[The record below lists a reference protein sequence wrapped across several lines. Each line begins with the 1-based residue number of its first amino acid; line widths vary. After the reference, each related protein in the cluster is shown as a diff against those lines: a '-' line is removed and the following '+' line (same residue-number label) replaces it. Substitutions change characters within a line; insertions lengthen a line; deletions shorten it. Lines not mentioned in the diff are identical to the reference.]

1 MSADGLQRARAL
13 RPPALAFLVVG
24 AFVAPAA
31 WAGTITLDVRTR
43 CEAGPAAVR
52 CAVEISNRGDEAALE
67 LTADVEAG
75 ARAERAGIRARLAP
89 GETWTFDVDVEPDR
103 LRPGRTPVL
112 VRVGYRDEGGYPLSA
127 LSWGLLESGAGRSL
141 DFDAT
146 LDSIALRGDDAA
158 TTIHIQGLAP
168 TTDPVTVRLIL
179 PGELGVVGPSAARVH
194 PDADGTAEAS
204 FRVQNVSGFPGS
216 SYEILALVETRSADS
231 RDAHF
236 VPATV
241 RLEPPP
247 LAAER
252 IRPALVALLVVLA
265 GWIATRRLRAVATPE
280 AGRDGGMLL
289 DVSVLAAVLLF
300 LAGLVPI
307 DLLLAPTTAAG
318 GDTASHV
325 LTARYLV
332 ETLLPE
338 GRLLG
343 WMPGNLA
350 GYPIFQ
356 LYFPLPFLVMAA
368 LAPLVGLAVGF
379 KLVTLLGSF
388 LLPLC
393 AYFGFRA
400 LGFRRPTPAI
410 AAVLVL
416 PFLLVDTNTVFG
428 GNLPSTLAGEFSY
441 SLGLSLAILF
451 LGTSFRGLVE
461 RRLVVPNA
469 ILLALIALAHAY
481 ALLLAGAFAAA
492 HLLWLPGVRRN
503 IGYLARMYGLAFA
516 LIGFWI
522 LPLLGYAE
530 FTSPYRDI
538 WRISTWREVL
548 PPILLPLVTVSIL
561 ATAAI
566 LIRLRAGSKRPFV
579 VPARVATLVGAG
591 CAGLLLYR
599 LTPLLGAVDVRFLPP
614 VQLLVALAA
623 APVLGIVARRVRPIP
638 ASTWLVVGATLLW
651 CGSHVGFVPQWMR
664 WNYSGFE
671 HKPLWKAYTEVQRTL
686 AGDETDPRVV
696 FEHTPAHN
704 AAGSIRAFESLPLFS
719 GRSTLE
725 GLYIQSSLVTPEIF
739 YLQSEI
745 SEVASCPLPD
755 YHCARLDPERAA
767 EHLRQFNVD
776 RVVARS
782 AAVRTALR
790 ESDQYELD
798 SEIPPYEIHRVRGGD
813 GRYVVPLETAPVL
826 LDTDDWKS
834 AFFRWFKRPGSSR
847 TVLVWRQDPDAK
859 DRARFGPPLDRL
871 PERVEGRP
879 LDRGTIGVEES
890 LEPHR
895 ITIRTDRPGHPLL
908 VKVSY
913 HPRWRARTGE
923 RIYLASPGFMLVV
936 PKGREVVLEF
946 GDPPLVQL
954 GHMSTL
960 FGLAVVLAVA
970 VGRPSQ
976 RRRTPVPSVEPPAH
990 SGATLARRSTL
1001 IVATA
1006 AIAWTATAGIGA
1018 SFPPLLYEKGLE
1030 LYKQER
1036 FEEASREL
1044 ERAIDAGPL
1053 SSAAVHASFYRALSA
1068 YRSERWSE
1076 AADRFEKMIVEYPE
1090 SPYHVEARYHVGLC
1104 RRNADDRAAAR
1115 IAFRAVTEHFPDSDW
1130 APRAA
1135 ERLAEIAPLETGD
1148 NDNERT

>member
-1 MSADGLQRARAL
+1 MSAGGPRPTRAL
-13 RPPALAFLVVG
+13 RPPLAFLLIS
-24 AFVAPAA
+24 ALVAPSA

-43 CEAGPAAVR
+43 CETGPAVAR
-52 CAVEISNRGDEAALE
+52 CEVEVSNRGDEEALE
-67 LTADVEAG
+67 LTADVEVG
-75 ARAERAGIRARLAP
+75 GWTERAGIHAKLAP
-89 GETWTFDVDVEPDR
+89 GETWTFDIHVEPER
-103 LRPGRTPVL
+103 LRPGRTPIV
-112 VRVGYRDEGGYPLSA
+112 VRVGYQDEGGYPLSA
-127 LSWGLLESGAGRSL
+127 LSWGLLESGTRRSL
-141 DFDAT
+141 DLDAT
-146 LDSIALRGDDAA
+146 LDSIVLRGGDAR
-158 TTIHIQGLAP
+158 TTIHVQEIAQI
-168 TTDPVTVRLIL
+168 TDPVTVRLIL
-179 PGELGVVGPSAARVH
+179 PTELGVVGSSVARLH
-194 PDADGTAEAS
+194 PDADGRAEAS
-204 FRVQNVSGFPGS
+204 FRIENVSGFPGS
-216 SYEILALVETRSADS
+216 AYEILALVETRSADS

-236 VPATV
+236 VPTTV
-241 RLEPPP
+241 RLELPP

-265 GWIATRRLRAVATPE
+265 GWIATRRLRTVATPE
-280 AGRDGGMLL
+280 AGHDGGMLL

-300 LAGLVPI
+300 LATLVPI

-318 GDTASHV
+318 GDTASHM

-356 LYFPLPFLVMAA
+356 LYFPLPFLVMAVF
-368 LAPLVGLAVGF
+368 APLVGLAVGF

-393 AYFGFRA
+393 AYFGFRT

-410 AAVLVL
+410 AAVLAL
-416 PFLLVDTNTVFG
+416 PFLLIDTNTVFG

-461 RRLVVPNA
+461 RRLLVVNA

-481 ALLLAGAFAAA
+481 ALLLAGAFSAA
-492 HLLWLPGVRRN
+492 HLLWLPGFRRN
-503 IGYLARMYGLAFA
+503 IGYLVRMYGLAFA

-530 FTSPYRDI
+530 FTSPYRDL
-538 WRISTWREVL
+538 WRISSWPEVL
-548 PPILLPLVTVSIL
+548 PPILLPLVAVSMIAA
-561 ATAAI
+561 ATT
-566 LIRLRAGSKRPFV
+566 LIRLRASSKRSFV

-623 APVLGIVARRVRPIP
+623 APALGVVARRVQPIP
-638 ASTWLVVGATLLW
+638 ASTWLVVGVTLLW
-651 CGSHVGFVPQWMR
+651 CGAHLGFVPQWMR

-671 HKPLWKAYTEVQRTL
+671 RKPLWNAYSEVQRTL

-745 SEVASCPLPD
+745 SEVTSCPLPD

-790 ESDQYELD
+790 KSDQYQLE
-798 SEIPPYEIHRVRGGD
+798 SEVPPYEIHRVRGSD

-826 LDTDDWKS
+826 LGTDDWKS
-834 AFFRWFKRPGSSR
+834 AYFRWFKRPGSSR
-847 TVLVWRQDPDAK
+847 TVLVWRRSPDSE

-871 PERVEGRP
+871 PARVEGHP
-879 LDRGTIGVEES
+879 LDPGTIGIEES
-890 LEPHR
+890 IEPHR
-895 ITIRTDRPGHPLL
+895 ITIRTDQPGHPLL
-908 VKVSY
+908 IKVSY

-936 PKGREVVLEF
+936 PKGPEVVLEF

-954 GHMSTL
+954 GHGSTL
-960 FGLAVVLAVA
+960 FGLAVVLIFA
-970 VGRPSQ
+970 VGGVRR
-976 RRRTPVPSVEPPAH
+976 RRRTPMSGGEPPAH
-990 SGATLARRSTL
+990 SGASLAWRSTL
-1001 IVATA
+1001 LVGAA
-1006 AIAWTATAGIGA
+1006 AIAWTATAGIGD

-1044 ERAIDAGPL
+1044 GRAIDAGPL
-1053 SSAAVHASFYRALSA
+1053 SSAAVHASFYRALST
-1068 YRSERWSE
+1068 YRLERWSE
-1076 AADRFEKMIVEYPE
+1076 AADRFEKMIEEYPE
-1090 SPYHVEARYHVGLC
+1090 SPYHAEARYHVGLC
-1104 RRNADDRAAAR
+1104 RRNSDDRAAAR
-1115 IAFRAVTEHFPDSDW
+1115 LAFRAVTKHFPESEW
-1130 APRAA
+1130 AARAT
-1135 ERLAEIAPLETGD
+1135 ERLTEIAQLETGD
-1148 NDNERT
+1148 NDDERV